1 MKKASRI
8 ILIAAIL
15 FIIYGYWG
23 AFTESGNKVY
33 DEMDAM
39 LPFFVLI
46 FGVILLL
53 LFLVVVF
60 IMKRK
65 SKAEKQTSRENKN
78 KTATG

>member
-15 FIIYGYWG
+15 SIIYGYWG
-23 AFTESGNKVY
+23 AFTEAGNKVY

-53 LFLVVVF
+53 LFLVLVF

-65 SKAEKQTSRENKN
+65 FKAGNIDKPAKQKMKSR
-78 KTATG
+78 

>member
-15 FIIYGYWG
+15 SIIYGYWG
-23 AFTESGNKVY
+23 AFTQSGNKVY

-53 LFLVVVF
+53 IFLVLVF

-65 SKAEKQTSRENKN
+65 SKAGKTEKPGKQK
-78 KTATG
+78 

>member
-15 FIIYGYWG
+15 SIIYGYWG
-23 AFTESGNKVY
+23 AFTEAGNKVY

-53 LFLVVVF
+53 LFLVLVF
-60 IMKRK
+60 IIKRK
-65 SKAEKQTSRENKN
+65 SKAGNIDKPAKQKMKSR
-78 KTATG
+78 

>member
-15 FIIYGYWG
+15 SIIYGYWG
-23 AFTESGNKVY
+23 AFTQSGNKVY

-53 LFLVVVF
+53 LFLVLVF

-65 SKAEKQTSRENKN
+65 SKAENIDKPGKQK
-78 KTATG
+78 

>member
-15 FIIYGYWG
+15 SIIYGYWG
-23 AFTESGNKVY
+23 AFTEAGNKVY

-53 LFLVVVF
+53 LFLVLVF
-60 IMKRK
+60 IIKRK
-65 SKAEKQTSRENKN
+65 SKAGNIDKPGKQK
-78 KTATG
+78 